1 MRLDLPIYLAK
12 KLKLSA
18 LLCWRRKRR
27 RASGGEE
34 LLKDPEEDMAI
45 WPFGRKSK
53 KLTQSEDRAMAA
65 IKSPPS
71 ELARRAPTQET
82 SDRSV
87 VTLGRKPS
95 RKESQNRRRSSS
107 AKLQKSNQSSRRTS
121 EKVDAIPAVPPI
133 PQAHRQDE
141 LNEKGGANKSN
152 QQASHPPQERGDI
165 PSYYYQ
171 NPMSATSLQ
180 PEKFSVIRPPP
191 TLNGKRSAND
201 QGGIMRGKSSKR
213 KADNHA
219 REQEIK
225 ALSSPIPIPKR
236 PTSHNPGMLA
246 RDSRKIP
253 GGLNRNLDKP
263 VSDVSLPMAESMQSA
278 LSVASDQHAFKVS
291 AFDALSPRPT
301 IRYSE
306 NPRSASGSLGPSRAS
321 TRKDKQPMILEEA
334 TRSKKRVDDL
344 ADDMDAGSIREL
356 MEREQRRLEKKRRS
370 EHETLQRRL
379 QRRAEKQRRREGK
392 ERDIAGGDLDQ
403 REREEEDIGLGIG
416 GASTAPNLAT
426 TLQES
431 RREQAVKTPESWLKD
446 PSREHLRI
454 EDPFHD
460 PVVGASTSHLED
472 PTPEPDDPDDAVLEI
487 AKAVR
492 LSSASM
498 SPPASPTR
506 HVQEPLNLSTFSK
519 LAPADTPDIPEP
531 LDPDRRRDSDTS
543 ARFSTSWRNIF
554 RRSDT
559 RAKRDSTD
567 RGRVAPSEFSN
578 TSKESVH
585 RQMPPSAFTR
595 IPRQRSG
602 TPIRTQSRFKED
614 LPELPISPPDSRMQS
629 PEVSR
634 QSPLP
639 DIPGSRGTDIVG
651 ATAASSKPLSDIH
664 PAFREEVALSR
675 HTSLRGRANSPEGP
689 PSGILSQSLA
699 SVDSEG
705 SWLTGRPVK
714 RLSQSQPLR
723 ESGGSLQERL
733 QELGQSDDDVTG
745 TPEEEKYMGTLTPA
759 RDEAPPEIPERRR
772 PYMGV
777 AARLGSDSD
786 DESVF
791 HPAPTAIAQEE
802 GKWHG
807 GVGKHP
813 TIVRQGPGKRAKSR
827 EGLLNE
833 YQNADESGESSPSGD
848 SPVSPENAYSSIQR
862 ATSVDIGKGHARHIS
877 AGSARL
883 LNLPP
888 RSSADMK
895 RLSASSGERSPLSA
909 TSVMPSPKLGYP
921 QESDVD

>member
-1 MRLDLPIYLAK
+1 
-12 KLKLSA
+12 
-18 LLCWRRKRR
+18 
-27 RASGGEE
+27 
-34 LLKDPEEDMAI
+34 MAI
-45 WPFGRKSK
+45 WPFGRKSR
-53 KLTQSEDRAMAA
+53 KLKQSEDRAMAA
-65 IKSPPS
+65 TKPSPP
-71 ELARRAPTQET
+71 EPARRVPAQET

-95 RKESQNRRRSSS
+95 RKESQNRRRSLSG
-107 AKLQKSNQSSRRTS
+107 KLHKSNQSSRRTS
-121 EKVDAIPAVPPI
+121 EKVASIPTVPAIPP
-133 PQAHRQDE
+133 AHRQDE

-152 QQASHPPQERGDI
+152 QQASHSPQERGDI
-165 PSYYYQ
+165 PSYYFQ

-180 PEKFSVIRPPP
+180 PEKFSVREPPP

-201 QGGIMRGKSSKR
+201 QGGIMRRKSSKR
-213 KADNHA
+213 KADDHA

-225 ALSSPIPIPKR
+225 AMSSPIPIPKR

-253 GGLNRNLDKP
+253 GGLNRNFDRP
-263 VSDVSLPMAESMQSA
+263 ISDVSLPIAESMQSA

-306 NPRSASGSLGPSRAS
+306 NPRSASESLRPSRTS
-321 TRKDKQPMILEEA
+321 TRKDKQPVILEEA

-356 MEREQRRLEKKRRS
+356 MEREQRRLEKKRKS
-370 EHETLQRRL
+370 EHEKLQRRL
-379 QRRAEKQRRREGK
+379 QRRADKQRQREGR
-392 ERDIAGGDLDQ
+392 ERDIADGDTDP
-403 REREEEDIGLGIG
+403 RKREEEDVGLGIG
-416 GASTAPNLAT
+416 GASTAPNLST

-431 RREQAVKTPESWLKD
+431 TREQAVKTPESWLKD
-446 PSREHLRI
+446 PSRERLLI

-460 PVVGASTSHLED
+460 PVIGASTSHLEA
-472 PTPEPDDPDDAVLEI
+472 PTPEPDERDEAVLET
-487 AKAVR
+487 AKAIR

-498 SPPASPTR
+498 SPPTSPTR
-506 HVQEPLNLSTFSK
+506 HIQEPSNLSQFSELASAGTPDVPEPLN
-519 LAPADTPDIPEP
+519 PDH
-531 LDPDRRRDSDTS
+531 RRDSDTS

-559 RAKRDSTD
+559 RTKRNSTD

-595 IPRQRSG
+595 IPRARSG

-614 LPELPISPPDSRMQS
+614 LPELPMSPPDSRM
-629 PEVSR
+629 

-675 HTSLRGRANSPEGP
+675 HASLRGRPNSPEGP
-689 PSGILSQSLA
+689 SSAVLSQSLA

-714 RLSQSQPLR
+714 RLSQPQPLR
-723 ESGGSLQERL
+723 ESGGSSQGHHQEP
-733 QELGQSDDDVTG
+733 EQSDDEYAG

-759 RDEAPPEIPERRR
+759 RDGAPPKIPERRR
-772 PYMGV
+772 PYMGPV
-777 AARLGSDSD
+777 ARLGSDSD

-791 HPAPTAIAQEE
+791 HSAPAAITREE
-802 GKWHG
+802 GTWHG
-807 GVGKHP
+807 AVGKHP
-813 TIVRQGPGKRAKSR
+813 TIVRQGPGKRAKSK
-827 EGLLNE
+827 EGLLNDF
-833 YQNADESGESSPSGD
+833 QNAEESGDSSPSGD
-848 SPVSPENAYSSIQR
+848 SPVNPENAYPSIQR

-895 RLSASSGERSPLSA
+895 RLSASSGERSPLSG
-909 TSVMPSPKLGYP
+909 TSLMPSPKFDYP
-921 QESDVD
+921 HGSDVD

>member
-1 MRLDLPIYLAK
+1 
-12 KLKLSA
+12 
-18 LLCWRRKRR
+18 
-27 RASGGEE
+27 
-34 LLKDPEEDMAI
+34 MAI

-53 KLTQSEDRAMAA
+53 KLRQSEDRAMAA
-65 IKSPPS
+65 TKPSPP
-71 ELARRAPTQET
+71 EPARRAPTQET

-87 VTLGRKPS
+87 ATLGRKLS
-95 RKESQNRRRSSS
+95 RKESNSRRRGSSG
-107 AKLQKSNQSSRRTS
+107 KLQKSNQSSKRTL
-121 EKVDAIPAVPPI
+121 EKVDAIPAVPTI

-141 LNEKGGANKSN
+141 LSEKGGANKSN
-152 QQASHPPQERGDI
+152 QQSPHPPQDRGDI

-180 PEKFSVIRPPP
+180 PEKFSVLQAPP
-191 TLNGKRSAND
+191 TLSGKRSAND
-201 QGGIMRGKSSKR
+201 QGGIMRRKSSKR
-213 KADNHA
+213 KADDHA

-225 ALSSPIPIPKR
+225 AMSSPIPIPKR

-253 GGLNRNLDKP
+253 GGLNRNLDRP
-263 VSDVSLPMAESMQSA
+263 ISDVSLPMAESMQSA

-306 NPRSASGSLGPSRAS
+306 NPRSATASLGHSRAS

-344 ADDMDAGSIREL
+344 ADDMDAGSLREL
-356 MEREQRRLEKKRRS
+356 MEREQRRLEKKRTS
-370 EHETLQRRL
+370 EHEKLQRRL
-379 QRRAEKQRRREGK
+379 QRRADKQRQREDREG
-392 ERDIAGGDLDQ
+392 DIADRDTGQ
-403 REREEEDIGLGIG
+403 EEREEEDIGLGIG
-416 GASTAPNLAT
+416 IGIGIGGASAALNLAA
-426 TLQES
+426 TL
-431 RREQAVKTPESWLKD
+431 RDPGREQAVKTPESWLKD
-446 PSREHLRI
+446 PSREHLPI
-454 EDPFHD
+454 TDPFHD
-460 PVVGASTSHLED
+460 PVVGASTSHLEA
-472 PTPEPDDPDDAVLEI
+472 PTPEPDDRDDAVLAT

-492 LSSASM
+492 LSPASR
-498 SPPASPTR
+498 SPPTSPTR
-506 HVQEPLNLSTFSK
+506 HIQEPSNLSQFSE

-531 LDPDRRRDSDTS
+531 LDPDHRRDSDNST
-543 ARFSTSWRNIF
+543 RFSTSWRNIF

-559 RAKRDSTD
+559 KAKRDSTD

-578 TSKESVH
+578 ASKESVH

-595 IPRQRSG
+595 ISRARSG

-614 LPELPISPPDSRMQS
+614 LPELPIPPSDSQMQS

-634 QSPLP
+634 LSPLS

-651 ATAASSKPLSDIH
+651 ATAASGKPLSDIH

-675 HTSLRGRANSPEGP
+675 HASLRGRANSPEGP
-689 PSGILSQSLA
+689 SSGLLSQSLA

-714 RLSQSQPLR
+714 RLSQPQPLR
-723 ESGGSLQERL
+723 ESSGSLQDRL
-733 QELGQSDDDVTG
+733 QELGQSDEDLAG
-745 TPEEEKYMGTLTPA
+745 TPEEEKYMGTLIPA
-759 RDEAPPEIPERRR
+759 RDEAPPRIPERRR
-772 PYMGV
+772 PYMAAV
-777 AARLGSDSD
+777 ARLGSDSD

-791 HPAPTAIAQEE
+791 HPAPAAIAQEE

-807 GVGKHP
+807 AVGKQP

-827 EGLLNE
+827 EGLLNDF
-833 YQNADESGESSPSGD
+833 QNAEDSGDSSPSGD
-848 SPVSPENAYSSIQR
+848 SPVSPENPYPSIQR

-895 RLSASSGERSPLSA
+895 RLSASSGERSPLSG
-909 TSVMPSPKLGYP
+909 TSAMPSPRLGYP

>member
-1 MRLDLPIYLAK
+1 
-12 KLKLSA
+12 
-18 LLCWRRKRR
+18 
-27 RASGGEE
+27 
-34 LLKDPEEDMAI
+34 MAF

-53 KLTQSEDRAMAA
+53 KLKQSENRAMAA
-65 IKSPPS
+65 TNSSPP
-71 ELARRAPTQET
+71 ETARRAPTQET

-87 VTLGRKPS
+87 ATLGRKPS
-95 RKESQNRRRSSS
+95 RKDTQNRRRSSS
-107 AKLQKSNQSSRRTS
+107 GKLQKSNQSSKRTS
-121 EKVDAIPAVPPI
+121 EKTDDVPAVPVI
-133 PQAHRQDE
+133 PQAHRRDE
-141 LNEKGGANKSN
+141 LNEKRGANKSN
-152 QQASHPPQERGDI
+152 QQVSHPPQERGDI
-165 PSYYYQ
+165 PSYYFQ

-180 PEKFSVIRPPP
+180 PEKFSVLQPPP
-191 TLNGKRSAND
+191 TLKGKRIANE
-201 QGGIMRGKSSKR
+201 QGGIMRRKSSKR
-213 KADNHA
+213 KADDHA

-225 ALSSPIPIPKR
+225 AMSSPRSTPKR
-236 PTSHNPGMLA
+236 PHSHNPGMLA

-253 GGLNRNLDKP
+253 GGLNRNLDRP
-263 VSDVSLPMAESMQSA
+263 LSEVSLPMAESMQSA
-278 LSVASDQHAFKVS
+278 LSVVSDQHAFKVS

-306 NPRSASGSLGPSRAS
+306 NPRSATASLGPSRAS

-344 ADDMDAGSIREL
+344 ADDMDASSIREL
-356 MEREQRRLEKKRRS
+356 MDREQRRLEKKRRS
-370 EHETLQRRL
+370 EHEKLQRRL
-379 QRRAEKQRRREGK
+379 QRRADKQRQREGGEGVIADDQK
-392 ERDIAGGDLDQ
+392 E

-416 GASTAPNLAT
+416 GASTAPKLAT
-426 TLQES
+426 TLQEPT
-431 RREQAVKTPESWLKD
+431 RDQAVKTPESWLKD
-446 PSREHLRI
+446 PSREHLPI

-472 PTPEPDDPDDAVLEI
+472 PTPEPDDRDDAVLET

-498 SPPASPTR
+498 SPPTSPTR
-506 HVQEPLNLSTFSK
+506 HIQEPSNLSQFSE
-519 LAPADTPDIPEP
+519 LAPADTPDIPEL
-531 LDPDRRRDSDTS
+531 LDPDHRRDSDTS
-543 ARFSTSWRNIF
+543 ARFSTSWKNMF

-567 RGRVAPSEFSN
+567 RGRVAPLEFSN

-595 IPRQRSG
+595 IPRARSG

-629 PEVSR
+629 PEASR

-651 ATAASSKPLSDIH
+651 ATAASGQPLSDIH

-675 HTSLRGRANSPEGP
+675 HASLRGRANSPEGP
-689 PSGILSQSLA
+689 PSGIVSQSLA

-714 RLSQSQPLR
+714 RLSQPQPLR
-723 ESGGSLQERL
+723 ESGGSLHEHL
-733 QELGQSDDDVTG
+733 QEFGQSDDDLAG

-759 RDEAPPEIPERRR
+759 RDEAPPKIPERRR
-772 PYMGV
+772 PYMGP
-777 AARLGSDSD
+777 ATRLGSDSD

-791 HPAPTAIAQEE
+791 HPAPAAIAQEE

-807 GVGKHP
+807 AVGKHP

-827 EGLLNE
+827 EGLLNDF
-833 YQNADESGESSPSGD
+833 QNAEESGDSSPSGD
-848 SPVSPENAYSSIQR
+848 SPVSPENPYSSIQR
-862 ATSVDIGKGHARHIS
+862 ATSVDVGKGHARHIS

-895 RLSASSGERSPLSA
+895 RLSASSGERSPLSG
-909 TSVMPSPKLGYP
+909 TSAMPSPRLGEP

>member
-1 MRLDLPIYLAK
+1 
-12 KLKLSA
+12 
-18 LLCWRRKRR
+18 
-27 RASGGEE
+27 
-34 LLKDPEEDMAI
+34 MAF

-53 KLTQSEDRAMAA
+53 KLRQSEDRAMAA
-65 IKSPPS
+65 TKSPPP
-71 ELARRAPTQET
+71 EPARRAPTQET

-87 VTLGRKPS
+87 ATLGRKPS
-95 RKESQNRRRSSS
+95 RKETPSRRRGSSG
-107 AKLQKSNQSSRRTS
+107 KLQKSNQSSRRTS
-121 EKVDAIPAVPPI
+121 EKVDVIPAVPAI

-152 QQASHPPQERGDI
+152 QQVPHPPQDRGDI

-180 PEKFSVIRPPP
+180 PEKFSVMQPPP
-191 TLNGKRSAND
+191 TLSGKRSAND
-201 QGGIMRGKSSKR
+201 QGGIMRRKSSKR
-213 KADNHA
+213 KVDDHA

-225 ALSSPIPIPKR
+225 AMSSPIPIPKR

-253 GGLNRNLDKP
+253 GGLNRNLDRP

-306 NPRSASGSLGPSRAS
+306 NPRSASASLGPSRAS
-321 TRKDKQPMILEEA
+321 IRKDKQPMILEEA

-356 MEREQRRLEKKRRS
+356 MDREQRRVDKKRKS
-370 EHETLQRRL
+370 EHEKLQRRL
-379 QRRAEKQRRREGK
+379 QRKADKQRQREGG
-392 ERDIAGGDLDQ
+392 EGGIDQ
-403 REREEEDIGLGIG
+403 REMEEEDIGLGIG
-416 GASTAPNLAT
+416 GASTAPNLAA
-426 TLQES
+426 TLQEPT
-431 RREQAVKTPESWLKD
+431 REQAVKTPESWLKD
-446 PSREHLRI
+446 PSREHLPI

-460 PVVGASTSHLED
+460 PVVGAFTSHLEN
-472 PTPEPDDPDDAVLEI
+472 PTPEPDDREDAVLET
-487 AKAVR
+487 ANAVR

-498 SPPASPTR
+498 SPPTSPTR
-506 HVQEPLNLSTFSK
+506 HIQEPSNLSQFSE
-519 LAPADTPDIPEP
+519 LAPAETPDLPEP
-531 LDPDRRRDSDTS
+531 LDPDHRRDSDTS

-559 RAKRDSTD
+559 RAKRSSAD

-585 RQMPPSAFTR
+585 RQMPPSVFTR
-595 IPRQRSG
+595 IPRARSG
-602 TPIRTQSRFKED
+602 TPVRTQSRFRED

-629 PEVSR
+629 PEVNR

-651 ATAASSKPLSDIH
+651 ATAASGKPLSDIH

-675 HTSLRGRANSPEGP
+675 HASLRGRANSPEGP
-689 PSGILSQSLA
+689 PSAILSQSLA

-714 RLSQSQPLR
+714 RSSQPQPLR
-723 ESGGSLQERL
+723 ESGGSLHDHF
-733 QELGQSDDDVTG
+733 QELGQSDDDLVG
-745 TPEEEKYMGTLTPA
+745 TPEEEKYMGSLTPA
-759 RDEAPPEIPERRR
+759 RDEAPPKIPERRR
-772 PYMGV
+772 PYMGP

-791 HPAPTAIAQEE
+791 HPAPAAIAQEE

-813 TIVRQGPGKRAKSR
+813 TIVREGPGKRAKSK

-833 YQNADESGESSPSGD
+833 YQNAEESGGSSPSGD
-848 SPVSPENAYSSIQR
+848 SPVSPENAYPSIQR

-883 LNLPP
+883 LDLPP
-888 RSSADMK
+888 RSSGDMK
-895 RLSASSGERSPLSA
+895 RLSASSGERSPLSG
-909 TSVMPSPKLGYP
+909 TSAMPSPRFGYP
-921 QESDVD
+921 EESDVD